1 MGHKRNGQRSKKQ
14 RVRSGSQDVDSSSSS
29 SESRERDRR
38 DRVRDRARDRR
49 QSSPKPASKRA
60 SVTPLRTEP
69 AASAGAAASTGVGP
83 RPAAPAAAADSI
95 EGLQRYLEGQ
105 FGHMD
110 TRTTEL
116 KNSLERRLDQ
126 QDTRIAEIDRK
137 VAGNSEELSEAM
149 RRLCIVEAAA
159 AEWQSKA
166 TDLQKR
172 VETAEVAPPVSRDR
186 RLFFREPDPTKIV
199 VNAQVLMGKAQIQKA
214 VSDLAVEAGQPADIC
229 TVLGQRDLAKRF
241 VVGFRGTSR
250 IAAGQADV
258 FLDSLKHGDG
268 TWKTCHA
275 PDPKGTDTVI
285 FVSPDKSP
293 AESRKEIL
301 TKKLRGIL
309 EQMGHQQVTEFKR
322 EGEVYLELVPVA
334 KVVVEGPKDA
344 SILWCPAGS
353 AHFKLDKSKILEQF
367 QLLGSSARGS
377 IEWSR
382 S

>member
-1 MGHKRNGQRSKKQ
+1 
-14 RVRSGSQDVDSSSSS
+14 VDSSSSS
-29 SESRERDRR
+29 SSGRDRERSSG
-38 DRVRDRARDRR
+38 RVRERR
-49 QSSPKPASKRA
+49 HSPKRRSGQSPRRA
-60 SVTPLRTEP
+60 SATPLRTEP
-69 AASAGAAASTGVGP
+69 AAATGATAASTGATASTGVGP
-83 RPAAPAAAADSI
+83 RPEAASADSI
-95 EGLQRYLEGQ
+95 VGLQRYLEGQ
-105 FGHMD
+105 FNHLD
-110 TRTTEL
+110 NRTTEL

-126 QDTRIAEIDRK
+126 QDTRIADIDRK
-137 VAGNSEELSEAM
+137 VEGNSEELSEAM

-159 AEWQSKA
+159 AEWKTKA
-166 TDLQKR
+166 VDLQKR
-172 VETAEVAPPVSRDR
+172 VETAEVAPPVSRDSR
-186 RLFFREPDPTKIV
+186 VFFRAPDPTKVV
-199 VNAQVLMGKAQIQKA
+199 VNAQVLMGKTQIQKA

-241 VVGFRGTSR
+241 VVGFRGVPK

-258 FLDSLKHGDG
+258 FLDSLKNGDG

-309 EQMGHQQVTEFKR
+309 EQLGHQQVTEFKR
-322 EGEVYLELVPVA
+322 EGEVYIELVPVA

-344 SILWCPAGS
+344 SLLWCPKGS
-353 AHFKLDKSKILEQF
+353 AQFKLDKAKILEHF
-367 QLLGSSARGS
+367 QLLGSAARGS
-377 IEWSR
+377 VEWSR